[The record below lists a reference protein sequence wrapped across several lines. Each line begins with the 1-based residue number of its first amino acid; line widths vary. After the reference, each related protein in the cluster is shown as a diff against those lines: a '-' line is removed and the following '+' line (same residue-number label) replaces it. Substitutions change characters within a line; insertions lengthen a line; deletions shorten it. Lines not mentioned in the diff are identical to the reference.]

1 MEQHDERSLAAAFA
15 VLTAG
20 KAHAGTCNAYVFH
33 VVRRPC
39 SFVAASREDL
49 SSKIGASLRF
59 ARIYCAS
66 MKPLAVAE
74 RAIAWVRN
82 HPEDLIGA
90 ALDAVGLK
98 LTVPLDALR
107 FLVSRMNG
115 KNAPEDLEIVAVPP
129 GLRVGATVTAMK
141 TRLRASGTLL
151 VDEMRVGPSELR
163 FAVRLRHV
171 SLAVLG
177 KSDSPVATLVNS
189 GALDLSRPGKLVA
202 SLPKRPPFV
211 VEADGD
217 RLVIDLMR
225 DPKLARRVGRVA
237 AIVTPL
243 LTVTSVE
250 SKGDAL
256 TLQLACLPDGFG
268 AAVDSIRAAIER
280 LPLR

>member
-1 MEQHDERSLAAAFA
+1 
-15 VLTAG
+15 
-20 KAHAGTCNAYVFH
+20 
-33 VVRRPC
+33 
-39 SFVAASREDL
+39 
-49 SSKIGASLRF
+49 
-59 ARIYCAS
+59 
-66 MKPLAVAE
+66 MKPLAVVE
-74 RAIAWVRN
+74 RAIAWVRS

-107 FLVSRMNG
+107 FLASRING

-225 DPKLARRVGRVA
+225 DPKLARRMGRVA

-256 TLQLACLPDGFG
+256 TLQLACLPDGVG

>member
-1 MEQHDERSLAAAFA
+1 
-15 VLTAG
+15 
-20 KAHAGTCNAYVFH
+20 
-33 VVRRPC
+33 
-39 SFVAASREDL
+39 
-49 SSKIGASLRF
+49 
-59 ARIYCAS
+59 

-74 RAIAWVRN
+74 RAVAWIRN
-82 HPEDLIGA
+82 HPEDLLGA
-90 ALDAVGLK
+90 ALDAVALK

-107 FLVSRMNG
+107 FLASRMNG

-129 GLRVGATVTAMK
+129 GVRVGATITAMK

-151 VDEMRVGPSELR
+151 IDEMRVGPTEMR

-177 KSDSPVATLVNS
+177 KSDSPVATLINS

-202 SLPKRPPFV
+202 SLPKRPSFV

-225 DPKLARRVGRVA
+225 DPKLARRVARVTA
-237 AIVTPL
+237 LVTPL
-243 LTVTSVE
+243 LTVTGVE

-256 TLQLACLPDGFG
+256 SLQLACLPDGLM
-268 AAVDSIRAAIER
+268 AAVDSIRAAVER
-280 LPLR
+280 MPQR